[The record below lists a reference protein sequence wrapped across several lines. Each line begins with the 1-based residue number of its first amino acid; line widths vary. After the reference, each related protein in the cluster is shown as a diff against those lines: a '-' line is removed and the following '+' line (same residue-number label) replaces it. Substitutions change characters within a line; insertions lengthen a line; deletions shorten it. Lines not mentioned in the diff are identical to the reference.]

1 MEVMDTLRCLLQK
14 NKMLAHKHESY
25 PELLIMTKGEE
36 VSHMHGEFESYDS
49 IKKWKDEHIL
59 KFALDTKGLN
69 DFHDEMMRS
78 ASKLA
83 LFQLEQE
90 FGKPPCKYTWFVM
103 GSGGRIEQGIISDQ
117 DHGLIYEDH
126 TEEASNYFKKL
137 GEELSRGLYHIG
149 YPYCEGKIMSSNS
162 MWCKSIVDWESQ
174 LLKWMEDMSWE
185 SIRYLQI
192 FYDSRR
198 LVGDKDFVDELKYRI
213 FHYQKQHPMLL
224 QRFMDNIQH
233 IKHSVGPLGQL
244 YVEPSGKYEGCIDL
258 KKAAFLPYVNAIRLL
273 AIKEGIEET
282 STLERFNC
290 LCEGEAYREELLYY
304 KRNFEK
310 LLEYRCILFKNA
322 DSYDDVHYLNIKN
335 LSKVEKREIKNILRD
350 GKKLHQYVQGIIDKG
365 CYNK

>member
-1 MEVMDTLRCLLQK
+1 MEAMDIPRCLLQK
-14 NKMLAHKHESY
+14 NKMLARKQESY
-25 PELLIMTKGEE
+25 PEILIMTKSEE
-36 VSHMHGEFESYDS
+36 VSHMHGEFDSYDS
-49 IKKWKDEHIL
+49 IKKWKDEHIHQ
-59 KFALDTKGLN
+59 FALDTKGLN

-83 LFQLEQE
+83 LFHLEKE
-90 FGKPPCKYTWFVM
+90 FGLPPCKYSWFVM

-126 TEEASNYFKKL
+126 TEKASHYFKKL
-137 GEELSRGLYHIG
+137 GEELSKGLYQLG

-162 MWCKSIVDWESQ
+162 MWCKSIVDWKSQ
-174 LLKWMEDMSWE
+174 LFNWMEDKSWE

-192 FYDSRR
+192 FYDSRNI
-198 LVGDKDFVDELKYRI
+198 VGESEFVNELKQGI
-213 FHYQKQHPMLL
+213 FQYQKNNHKLL

-282 STLERFNC
+282 STLERFDC
-290 LCEGEAYREELLYY
+290 LCENEAYREELLYY

-310 LLEYRCILFKNA
+310 LLKYRYFLFENA

-350 GKKLHQYVQGIIDKG
+350 GKKLHQYVQRMMDKG
-365 CYNK
+365 CYK